1 MPVLSS
7 FSQLPA
13 SAVSAAGIVVSS
25 STPSSATATAPKSKK
40 LVRRPARDKTAA
52 AVPAS
57 VHAPAPVSAATK
69 LRKLLRRPARDAAP
83 VPAPART
90 PAATPAAPPAHS
102 PSDLEAPKRVHW
114 RVPDDAAEPAPTPA
128 AAVQAATSPTSS
140 LAPAKSLRSA
150 RTGAFAEP
158 AVCSQDPIRAP
169 RGSNADKAAAQA
181 TLAAARQ
188 NLQEQL
194 RARSKRPAR
203 KVSLRRQAMANNI
216 ASELVAAGCRN
227 VALQERLRSQTEVQ
241 ALRSQAEVQA
251 LRDELAAERRR
262 NISLQRENEKLK
274 AAMAAAA
281 SSTAVETAP
290 TRTVAKAPVV
300 PSPVSARAALARR
313 LRRLVQAVGAARKVP
328 ALGVE
333 ARPSRSGSEHSL
345 AETLVGADAG
355 CSAAEPKTA
364 LPVTEIAARSPHQSL

>member
-1 MPVLSS
+1 
-7 FSQLPA
+7 
-13 SAVSAAGIVVSS
+13 
-25 STPSSATATAPKSKK
+25 SKK

-83 VPAPART
+83 VPAPAPT

-128 AAVQAATSPTSS
+128 AAVQAATSPASS
-140 LAPAKSLRSA
+140 LAPAKPLRSA

-158 AVCSQDPIRAP
+158 VVCSQDPIRAP

-227 VALQERLRSQTEVQ
+227 VALQERLRSEAEVQ
-241 ALRSQAEVQA
+241 ALRSQAEIQA

-262 NISLQRENEKLK
+262 NISLQSANEKLK
-274 AAMAAAA
+274 AAMAAAT

-355 CSAAEPKTA
+355 CSVAEPKTA
-364 LPVTEIAARSPHQSL
+364 LPVTEIAARSPHQSF